1 MFSDGVELE
10 DSVCI
15 AIGTGIYDLLPKD
28 HEKIVSVNDLPSDWQ
43 ASEIPSPDA
52 GYREYRFGE
61 NIVVIYLDE
70 SGNFFRD
77 KVNVVIKTAASADVR
92 LYDFLEVANEP
103 PMMSFSLA
111 GEYGERMRKYAECI
125 GRPLYEIDAGMRFV
139 EEGMFG
145 NPIYEADGIQYQTG
159 ADDTCGTIFAPAGRI
174 FGTQDDIDADYLKS
188 RVKVDFSWGDGEYGC
203 FYMYKFGD
211 IHVYIDSDSKGIIAP
226 DERVM
231 IKER

>member
-15 AIGTGIYDLLPKD
+15 AIGTGIYNLLPKD
-28 HEKIVSVNDLPSDWQ
+28 HEKIVSVNDLPPDWQ

-52 GYREYRFGE
+52 GCREYRFGE

-70 SGNFFRD
+70 SGNFLRD
-77 KVNVVIKTAASADVR
+77 TVNVVIKTAASADVR
-92 LYDFLEVANEP
+92 LADFLEVANEP
-103 PMMSFSLA
+103 PLMSFSLA

-125 GRPLYEIDAGMRFV
+125 GRPLYEIDAGMRIV
-139 EEGMFG
+139 GEDMFG
-145 NPIYEADGIQYQTG
+145 GPIYEADGIQYL
-159 ADDTCGTIFAPAGRI
+159 ADDGICDIVFVPAGRF
-174 FGTQDDIDADYLKS
+174 FGTRDDIDADYLKS
-188 RVKVDFSWGDGEYGC
+188 RVKIDFLWGNGEYGC
-203 FYMYKFGD
+203 SYYYLFGD